1 MGEGKSEGRVEYVVQ
16 SQRRKGEQR
25 GGVLKMILTCTCIW
39 SRKGYSLQKGR
50 RRRSKVSTKSLHMIL
65 IIMLPTSSCSPLP
78 LHQSSRLSSWHS
90 PARRRQERE
99 GLTLY
104 LVSGGRTEA

>member
-16 SQRRKGEQR
+16 SPREKGEQR

-50 RRRSKVSTKSLHMIL
+50 RGRSKVSTKSLHAIV
-65 IIMLPTSSCSPLP
+65 IITPTLSCSPP
-78 LHQSSRLSSWHS
+78 
-90 PARRRQERE
+90 P
-99 GLTLY
+99 
-104 LVSGGRTEA
+104 